1 MITGSELRV
10 LRQNCGLTQEDV
22 AKYIGCGLRSV
33 KRWEAGKSRISDRVV
48 AILQKIDDAL
58 NAYAAKVLK
67 AYADQTEAID
77 KAGELPEACLILYDD
92 DDADMVAWSLPFH
105 THAAAVFKAF
115 TLLRQNGVPAHI
127 VKFRREDYFAF
138 LAGRPDSQA
147 ERSAWAALQITKDKA
162 P

>member
-1 MITGSELRV
+1 MITGTELRV

-22 AKYIGCGLRSV
+22 ADLIGCDLRSV

-77 KAGELPEACLILYDD
+77 PDELPEACLILYDD

-105 THAAAVFKAF
+105 THVAAVFKAF

-147 ERSAWAALQITKDKA
+147 ERSAWAALQTQKDKA

>member
-1 MITGSELRV
+1 MITGTEFCRLREAA
-10 LRQNCGLTQEDV
+10 GLTQADV
-22 AKYIGCGLRSV
+22 SDLIGCDLRSV

-58 NAYAAKVLK
+58 NAYAAELLK

-77 KAGELPEACLILYDD
+77 PDELPEACLIVYDD

-115 TLLRQNGVPAHI
+115 TLLRQNGVPARI

-147 ERSAWAALQITKDKA
+147 ERSAWAALQTQKDKA